1 MSNPELHRK
10 SIFVSGRLIPAFA
23 KMPVETGCECQNRT
37 TGPDLPRFGLKNPH
51 IAGKEQP

>member
-1 MSNPELHRK
+1 
-10 SIFVSGRLIPAFA
+10 
-23 KMPVETGCECQNRT
+23 MPVETGCGCQNRT